1 MGCYLFI
8 VVTNGCYL
16 FSGLIKEFYLFR
28 GMIKELVVDFW
39 GFTPSVG
46 LNMDF
51 IPSVGW
57 IWVLPHQWYIF
68 LGLYPHL
75 LLVWRALSSSIVC
88 LKGFIPICGSKGFIL
103 IRGLFEGLYPICGL
117 FEGLHPHLWFVW
129 RALPHLWFVWRA
141 SSPSVVCLKGFIP
154 ISSSFERLYPDSVLI
169 HLQGCY
175 PQ

>member
-39 GFTPSVG
+39 GFTPLVG
-46 LNMDF
+46 LNMGFTPLVGLNMGFTSSVVYLFWALRHPWFVWRVLSPSRACLKIF
-51 IPSVGW
+51 IP
-57 IWVLPHQWYIF
+57 
-68 LGLYPHL
+68 
-75 LLVWRALSSSIVC
+75 
-88 LKGFIPICGSKGFIL
+88 
-103 IRGLFEGLYPICGL
+103 IRGLFEDLYPHQWFEYGLYPINGISFWAL
-117 FEGLHPHLWFVW
+117 LHLWFVW
-129 RALPHLWFVWRA
+129 RAL
-141 SSPSVVCLKGFIP
+141 SPSVVRLKGFIP